1 MSKPAVTYSRICRL
15 KAIAFAC
22 GFTNRDA
29 KRFGKLSKTVT
40 WERLLHTY
48 GIPPQIVGRR

>member
-1 MSKPAVTYSRICRL
+1 MNKPAITYRRISRL

-29 KRFGKLSKTVT
+29 KRFGKLSKTAT
-40 WERLLHTY
+40 WERLLRTY
-48 GIPPQIVGRR
+48 GIPPQIVSR

>member
-1 MSKPAVTYSRICRL
+1 MNKPAISYRRISRL

>member
-1 MSKPAVTYSRICRL
+1 MSKPAVTYSRIGRL